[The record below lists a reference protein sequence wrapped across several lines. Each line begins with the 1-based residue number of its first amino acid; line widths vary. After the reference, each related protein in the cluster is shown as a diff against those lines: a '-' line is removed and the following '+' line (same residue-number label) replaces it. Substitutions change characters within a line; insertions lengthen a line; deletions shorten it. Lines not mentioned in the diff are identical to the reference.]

1 MARSTSTAEIGDRH
15 TLQHRHARRRS
26 PQRTFTYV
34 ALATVALVALGLI
47 FLTSL
52 NWYIIWLLAWSA
64 ATFMLYGYD
73 KQQAQRG
80 GGRVPE
86 NVLHGMALLGGAAGG
101 WAGMFGFRHKTRKQ
115 SFLIILII
123 ASIIQVALLFVFV
136 L

>member
-1 MARSTSTAEIGDRH
+1 M
-15 TLQHRHARRRS
+15 QHRHARRRS

-52 NWYIIWLLAWSA
+52 DWYIIWLLAWSA

-73 KQQAQRG
+73 KQRAQRG

-86 NVLHGMALLGGAAGG
+86 IVLHGMALAGGAGG
-101 WAGMFGFRHKTRKQ
+101 AWAGMFGFRHKVRKQ
-115 SFLIILII
+115 SFWAVLII
-123 ASIIQVALLFVFV
+123 ASLIQLALLFFFV